1 MVQTVSKELRLG
13 VVGIGSIGR
22 VHAENLAGRI
32 SNARLIAVAD
42 TNLPAAETLASS
54 LGVKAVYSD
63 YRKLLTN
70 VDVDA
75 VVIAVPTFLKR
86 EMTIAAAEAGK
97 HIFCEKPMAL
107 SLEEANLMIGAKERA
122 SVKFQ
127 VGFMRRFDQSHL
139 MAKEAI
145 KRGELGDIL
154 MISSHGRDP
163 GKVAGW
169 GADPKLSGGVFA
181 ENCSHDFDSIRWL
194 CATEVSRV
202 YVDGSAF
209 LFDEMRNNGD
219 YDNAAIMHRLASGT
233 IGQVDTGYSVYGH
246 DVRVEVMGSEG
257 AILMSM
263 GKETNTAVLK
273 RDSISNQYPRSYP
286 ARFAQAY
293 RDEMTDFV
301 ACVLE
306 DREPKVTA
314 KDGRAA
320 VEIALAAWRSVKET
334 KPISLPL

>member
-122 SVKFQ
+122 RVKFQ

-145 KRGELGDIL
+145 ERGELGDIL

-163 GKVAGW
+163 GKAVGW
-169 GADPKLSGGVFA
+169 GAGPKRSAAVFA
-181 ENCSHDFDSIRWL
+181 ANYSHDIDS
-194 CATEVSRV
+194 T
-202 YVDGSAF
+202 
-209 LFDEMRNNGD
+209 
-219 YDNAAIMHRLASGT
+219 
-233 IGQVDTGYSVYGH
+233 
-246 DVRVEVMGSEG
+246 
-257 AILMSM
+257 
-263 GKETNTAVLK
+263 
-273 RDSISNQYPRSYP
+273 RS
-286 ARFAQAY
+286 
-293 RDEMTDFV
+293 
-301 ACVLE
+301 L
-306 DREPKVTA
+306 
-314 KDGRAA
+314 
-320 VEIALAAWRSVKET
+320 
-334 KPISLPL
+334 